1 MTERVN
7 PFLDRIRGGQP
18 TLMMSIRSARTCD
31 AVRIAHATG
40 YHSIMI
46 DLEHSAISLDT
57 AAMLCGTANDLGMTP
72 FIRTP
77 ERDYG
82 VLGRLLDGGAAGII
96 APRIETVA
104 EAAAIARACRFPP
117 RGQRSQLQTM
127 PQYGYRLMPAR
138 TLNPLLDDATIVQ
151 IMLETPAGIANA
163 DAIAALDGVDLLTI
177 GINDLCAEL
186 GCLGQFEDPRLRDAL
201 KTAANAC
208 RAHGKLLMAGGV
220 GDLSI
225 MSGLMNLGIAPLYI
239 CGTDTDMLF
248 AGAEARAKRFLDW
261 HATLTL

>member
-1 MTERVN
+1 MRTN
-7 PFLDRIRGGQP
+7 AFLDRLRAGEP
-18 TLMMSIRSARTCD
+18 TLMMSIRSARTPD

-40 YHSIMI
+40 FRSIMI

-82 VLGRLLDGGAAGII
+82 ILGRLLDGGAVGII
-96 APRIETVA
+96 APRVETVA
-104 EAAAIARACRFPP
+104 EAETIVRACRFPP

-127 PQYGYRLMPAR
+127 PQYGYRPMPAR

-151 IMLETPAGIANA
+151 IMLETPAGIARA

-186 GCLGQFEDPRLRDAL
+186 GCLGQFQDPRLHHAI
-201 KTAANAC
+201 KTAADAC

-225 MSGLMNLGIAPLYI
+225 MSGLMKLGIAPLYI
-239 CGTDTDMLF
+239 AGTDTDMLF

-261 HATLTL
+261 HATL

>member
-1 MTERVN
+1 MTDRVN
-7 PFLDRIRGGQP
+7 PFLDRIRAGEP
-18 TLMMSIRSARTCD
+18 TLMMSIRSARTPD
-31 AVRIAHATG
+31 AIRIAHATG
-40 YHSIMI
+40 FHSVMI

-72 FIRTP
+72 VIRTP

-82 VLGRLLDGGAAGII
+82 MLGRLLDGGAAGII
-96 APRIETVA
+96 APRIETVE
-104 EAAAIARACRFPP
+104 EAAAIARACHFPP

-127 PQYGYRLMPAR
+127 PQYGYRPMPAR
-138 TLNPLLDDATIVQ
+138 ELNPLLDDATIVQ

-177 GINDLCAEL
+177 GINDLCAEM
-186 GCLGQFEDPRLRDAL
+186 GCLGDFRDKRLRDAL
-201 KTAANAC
+201 ATAAEAC
-208 RAHGKLLMAGGV
+208 RAHGKMLMAGGV

-225 MSGLMNLGIAPLYI
+225 MTDLMKLGIAPLYI

-248 AGAEARAKRFLDW
+248 AGATARAERFLTW
-261 HATLTL
+261 HATLTR